1 MSTPGTVFSFQE
13 IQQCNWRGKVCPRT
27 PGTSLIV
34 PLFDNSDKNI
44 IFFRALFIV
53 SAICLALPLVDGDE
67 MNPNNDDTGEDA
79 VDIDEVD
86 EVGAEHD

>member
-1 MSTPGTVFSFQE
+1 M
-13 IQQCNWRGKVCPRT
+13 
-27 PGTSLIV
+27 
-34 PLFDNSDKNI
+34 
-44 IFFRALFIV
+44 